1 MNRADLERE
10 FIGIVREYERIIY
23 KVCTFYVSD
32 ESPMADLYQEVVLNL
47 WKGFPKFRKECTVST
62 WIYRVSLN
70 TCISGFR
77 KENRRAT
84 IIPLSSLSEE
94 MLPAEE
100 SPDLEENINEMYR
113 LINRLTP
120 LEKAIILLILE
131 EKSYREIADITGLT
145 VSNVATKL
153 KRTKEKL
160 KEMSNR

>member
-1 MNRADLERE
+1 MNRTDLERE

-47 WKGFPKFRKECTVST
+47 WKGFPKFRNECTVST

-77 KENRRAT
+77 KESRRAT
-84 IIPLSSLSEE
+84 KIPVSFLQEDIL
-94 MLPAEE
+94 ADDE
-100 SPDLEENINEMYR
+100 SPDIEEKINEMYR
-113 LINRLTP
+113 LINRLTT